1 MTSEPVVHSTVDID
15 AFAHAVDP
23 ELLDEKQFVQLIDT
37 MDMLGRAGTGI
48 DLAAMRTD
56 TFVWFVSRAST
67 TQLAAL
73 MAHPHLR
80 HVVFDEVFRRMSEHL
95 DTRKAATLDAVVHWR
110 FTAAADNATADNA
123 TADNATAD
131 DYDRFETVIENGVCT
146 SGKEPTADPRVT
158 ITLAPAD
165 FLRVVTG
172 GVHVA
177 MLFMRGKVRVRGDI
191 AFAAN
196 LINYFDLPSV
206 RDGHGGVG
214 KDRTDV
220 REEL

>member
-1 MTSEPVVHSTVDID
+1 MTRGPVAKATVDID
-15 AFAHAVDP
+15 AFARAVDP
-23 ELLDEKQFVQLIDT
+23 QLLDEKQFVQLIDT
-37 MDMLGRAGTGI
+37 MDMLGRAGTGV
-48 DLAAMRTD
+48 DLAAMCTE
-56 TFVWFVSRAST
+56 TFIWFVSRASAE
-67 TQLAAL
+67 QLTDL

-95 DTRKAATLDAVVHWR
+95 DTAKAATLEAVVHWR
-110 FTAAADNATADNA
+110 FTSGTD
-123 TADNATAD
+123 D

-146 SGKEPTADPRVT
+146 SGREPTADPRVT

-196 LINYFDLPSV
+196 LINYFDLPSEPSEG
-206 RDGHGGVG
+206 DGHGGIG
-214 KDRTDV
+214 EDGADV

>member
-1 MTSEPVVHSTVDID
+1 MRFRRKRAVPASSDPARVDID
-15 AFAHAVDP
+15 AFARAIDP
-23 ELLDEKQFVQLIDT
+23 RLLDEQQFVQVIDT
-37 MDMLGRAGTGI
+37 LDMLGRVGTGI

-56 TFVWFVSRAST
+56 TFVWFVARASPA
-67 TQLAAL
+67 QLADL

-80 HVVFDEVFRRMSEHL
+80 HVVFDEIFRRMGEHL
-95 DTRKAATLDAVVHWR
+95 DQTRAATLRAVVHWR
-110 FTAAADNATADNA
+110 FTGG
-123 TADNATAD
+123 AD
-131 DYDRFETVIENGVCT
+131 DGYDRFETVIDNGVCK
-146 SGKEPTADPRVT
+146 SGTEPTADPRVT

-177 MLFMRGKVRVRGDI
+177 MLFMRGKVKVRGDI

-196 LINYFDLPSV
+196 LISYFDLPSV
-206 RDGHGGVG
+206 SDGHRGVG
-214 KDRTDV
+214 QDGADV

>member
-1 MTSEPVVHSTVDID
+1 MTQSASKVDID
-15 AFAHAVDP
+15 AFARAVDP
-23 ELLDEKQFVQLIDT
+23 RLLDEKQFVQLIDT
-37 MDMLGRAGTGI
+37 LDMLGKAGTGV

-56 TFVWFVSRAST
+56 TFVWFVSRASPA
-67 TQLAAL
+67 QLNDL

-95 DTRKAATLDAVVHWR
+95 DTAKAATLRAVVHWR
-110 FTAAADNATADNA
+110 FTG
-123 TADNATAD
+123 AD

-146 SGKEPTADPRVT
+146 SGREPTADPRVT

-177 MLFMRGKVRVRGDI
+177 MLFMRGKVKVRGDI

-196 LINYFDLPSV
+196 LIGYFDLPSE

-214 KDRTDV
+214 QDRADV
-220 REEL
+220 RQEL